1 MDRTAILEKLN
12 EILKW
17 EYSGVLQYTQFSFVV
32 QGVERE
38 VYTKFFRENGEE
50 ALGHAHRVGDKIV
63 ALGGVPSIERA
74 QVKQATDL
82 HQMLEYSLE
91 IEARHVQLY
100 TEALGMLGDR
110 DVALRVMLEDICLD
124 EQEGVDHLEKILRKR
139 ELVAAEDSS
148 TSKKVG

>member
-38 VYTKFFRENGEE
+38 VYYKFFRENGEE

-100 TEALGMLGDR
+100 TEALGMLGER

-124 EQEGVDHLEKILRKR
+124 EQEGVDHLEKILHKR
-139 ELVAAEDSS
+139 ELVASQDTGAGQ
-148 TSKKVG
+148 KAG